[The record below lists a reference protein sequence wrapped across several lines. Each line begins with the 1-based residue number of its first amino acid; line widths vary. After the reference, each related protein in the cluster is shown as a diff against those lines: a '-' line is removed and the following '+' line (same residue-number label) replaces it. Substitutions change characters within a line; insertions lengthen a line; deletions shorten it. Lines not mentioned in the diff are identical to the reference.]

1 MKASYMIDRRI
12 ILHDTYLLR
21 KERNRGHSTMLFVQT
36 LLRKSS
42 FIGLIKGYEGK
53 SWVGGRGLGSFLN
66 LALGDFF
73 LLKLFSP
80 VSSRLKF
87 SETGIRLEAASFPSS
102 PSIHHVR
109 MDRIDDKITLPD
121 I

>member
-53 SWVGGRGLGSFLN
+53 AGWVAEGW
-66 LALGDFF
+66 ALFSTLLSGIFFFSNFF
-73 LLKLFSP
+73 L
-80 VSSRLKF
+80 
-87 SETGIRLEAASFPSS
+87 PSA
-102 PSIHHVR
+102 R
-109 MDRIDDKITLPD
+109 G
-121 I
+121 